1 MPVTEA
7 LAGPHVLGM
16 QRTERTV
23 GQVFRDQPLELPPLV
38 RLVEC
43 RDRGSHVGRAV
54 AVVHAEPR
62 VLRPGRGCRLGRPD
76 CEVTSRACAEA
87 WGAYEA
93 GLVYDGAEGKGGWRW
108 TALGAF
114 VVLVVSKV
122 DVGLHAH

>member
-7 LAGPHVLGM
+7 LAGSYVLGM

-23 GQVFRDQPLELPPLV
+23 GQVLGNQPLELPPLV
-38 RLVEC
+38 CLVER
-43 RDRGSHVGRAV
+43 RDRGSHIGRAV
-54 AVVHAEPR
+54 AVVHTEPR

-76 CEVTSRACAEA
+76 CEVTIRACAEA

-93 GLVYDGAEGKGGWRW
+93 GLVNDGAGGKGGWRW